1 MKISEDRPEEGT
13 GLELGRILNKD
24 LFLHLLDL
32 EVKRA
37 RRYQNFYCLL
47 LLKIMPLSNH
57 DDQNNVRVCFQTLTD
72 LLVGEVRES
81 DILGSLGKDRL
92 VILLPYAD
100 VSAGGLAKSR
110 LEGTLKYYDFES
122 KGYQIMVDQ
131 ICFPINGTNVGELVS
146 KALEKNPL

>member
-1 MKISEDRPEEGT
+1 MKILEGRPEERT

-57 DDQNNVRVCFQTLTD
+57 DDQNKVRVCFQTLTD

-81 DILGSLGKDRL
+81 DILGSLEKNRL